1 MKLKALPESKTQPRR
16 IHVEMEN
23 SFAMVYIDSQ
33 IEFSG
38 EGLYPTQLKE
48 LLIIAENFKLFYEN
62 IDKADV

>member
-16 IHVEMEN
+16 IHVDMET
-23 SFAMVYIDSQ
+23 SFAMVYIDGQ

-48 LLIIAENFKLFYEN
+48 LLIIAENFKLFYDN
-62 IDKADV
+62 VPKIDD